1 MECLV
6 KVKLS
11 SIKECLIIIMM
22 FNLVKFSWHF
32 LSLLSCI
39 FPYKTI
45 DNSTVAKSK
54 PNIIYILAD
63 DLGYGDLSCY
73 GQTKFLTPNIDS
85 LSKEGMM
92 FTQHYS
98 GSTVCAPSRSA
109 LLTGMHTGHTFI
121 RGNKEVKPEGQFPIP
136 DSIYTL
142 AELVKERGYVT
153 GVFGKW
159 GLGYPNSE
167 GDPLKQGFDRFYG
180 YNCQRLSHNYYPYHL
195 WDNGK
200 KIILQGNQDNKKE
213 QYAPNLIHKE
223 ALRFIEENKN
233 APFFL
238 FYPSIIPHAEL
249 AIPEEYLKQFEGKY
263 NPEKEFKATD
273 RGVGPREGK
282 YESQKYPHA
291 AFAAMIHLLDDQV
304 GEIVNKVK
312 ELGLEDN
319 TIIIFTSDNG
329 PHKEGGADPEY
340 FNSNGNLRGF
350 KRDLYEGGIR
360 VPMIV
365 KWKGKVKEGTVS
377 DHISAF
383 WDILPTFAEIIDVKI
398 KKSIDGISMLPELL
412 QKPLQQQKHDY
423 LYWEFHE
430 LGGRQAIRK
439 DNWKLIRYNVDKREK
454 YQLYNLEKDP
464 SETINLA
471 EQNQQLVLELAKIL
485 ESSRT
490 ESKIF
495 KF

>member
-1 MECLV
+1 
-6 KVKLS
+6 
-11 SIKECLIIIMM
+11 
-22 FNLVKFSWHF
+22 
-32 LSLLSCI
+32 
-39 FPYKTI
+39 
-45 DNSTVAKSK
+45 
-54 PNIIYILAD
+54 
-63 DLGYGDLSCY
+63 
-73 GQTKFLTPNIDS
+73 
-85 LSKEGMM
+85 
-92 FTQHYS
+92 
-98 GSTVCAPSRSA
+98 
-109 LLTGMHTGHTFI
+109 
-121 RGNKEVKPEGQFPIP
+121 
-136 DSIYTL
+136 
-142 AELVKERGYVT
+142 
-153 GVFGKW
+153 
-159 GLGYPNSE
+159 
-167 GDPLKQGFDRFYG
+167 
-180 YNCQRLSHNYYPYHL
+180 
-195 WDNGK
+195 
-200 KIILQGNQDNKKE
+200 
-213 QYAPNLIHKE
+213 
-223 ALRFIEENKN
+223 
-233 APFFL
+233 
-238 FYPSIIPHAEL
+238 
-249 AIPEEYLKQFEGKY
+249 
-263 NPEKEFKATD
+263 
-273 RGVGPREGK
+273 
-282 YESQKYPHA
+282 
-291 AFAAMIHLLDDQV
+291 
-304 GEIVNKVK
+304 
-312 ELGLEDN
+312 
-319 TIIIFTSDNG
+319 
-329 PHKEGGADPEY
+329 
-340 FNSNGNLRGF
+340 LRGF